1 MKKYLCPVCFCR
13 TLNGRGDLDVCPVC
27 YWEDDGEYD
36 ESVVNDWNSGLT
48 IVQARRNYV
57 KYGAYDK
64 QYVKK
69 VRKPLRT
76 EVTDDNIK
84 LLYKNGGK

>member
-1 MKKYLCPVCFCR
+1 MKKFICPVCGCR
-13 TLNGRGDLDVCPVC
+13 TLKGRGELDVCPVC

-36 ESVVNDWNSGLT
+36 EFLSNDWNSSLS
-48 IVQARRNYV
+48 IVQARKNFL

-64 QYVKK
+64 QYAQK

-76 EVTDDNIK
+76 EITDDYLK
-84 LLYKNGGK
+84 LIYKNGGI